1 MFKELSQ
8 IHQKPELFSVYTT
21 DKLWTEPH
29 LAKQMLAAHLNQDT
43 PMASRPKIAIDR
55 VVNWL
60 DVTFELHGKSVLDLG
75 CGPGLYAEK
84 YANLGAKVHGIDFSD
99 NSIQFAKDSA
109 TKHQLDISYKV
120 ANYLDTPLPS
130 NQDLVTLIYCDL
142 CALSLTQRQKLYG
155 QIRRSL
161 KPNGTFVFDVFS
173 TKAFDTFTE
182 HCTFAPNY
190 MHGFWSSS
198 EHYVFHNA
206 FRYENKNVSLD
217 HYTVVEANQT
227 WDIYN
232 WMQYFTHESISIEL
246 AENGFEII
254 ETVNGFDIEE
264 SNNSSF
270 GIIAKVKR

>member
-29 LAKQMLAAHLNQDT
+29 IAQQMLEAHLCQDT

-60 DVTFELHGKSVLDLG
+60 DKAFGLNGKSILDLG

-84 YANLGAKVHGIDFSD
+84 YASLGAKVHGLDFSG
-99 NSIQFAKDSA
+99 NSIQYAKDSA
-109 TKHQLDISYKV
+109 DKHQLDISYNV
-120 ANYLDTPLPS
+120 GNYLDTPLPS

-142 CALSLTQRQKLYG
+142 CPLSLLQRQKLYQ
-155 QIRRSL
+155 QIRKSL

-173 TKAFDTFTE
+173 TKIFDTFTE
-182 HCTFAPNY
+182 HCTFAPEY
-190 MHGFWSSS
+190 MNGFWSNNKY
-198 EHYVFHNA
+198 YVFHNA
-206 FRYENKNVSLD
+206 FRYENNNASLE
-217 HYTVVEANQT
+217 HYTVVEEHRK

-232 WMQYFTHESISIEL
+232 WMQYFTHESISSEL
-246 AENGFEII
+246 SDNGFEVVEI
-254 ETVNGFDIEE
+254 VNGFDIEE
-264 SNNSSF
+264 SNSNSF
-270 GIIAKVKR
+270 GVIARLKG